1 MPLKLVKRKGSDHF
15 YLRGTVR
22 GQAVFETTGTD
33 DAQAAEAI
41 RIKREGGLLERS
53 IFGAGATV
61 TFSEAAASYLEA
73 GGEAR
78 FLGKFDKT
86 KGKWTLL
93 IGHFQNTP
101 LSSIGQA
108 EIDAAAYK
116 LYPTAKAATR
126 RRQAYAP
133 ILAVLHHAARKKW
146 CAAPLIELPKVK
158 KPETRYSTVERLNKL
173 LPHLSPK
180 MRRLVLFLTYTGVRI
195 SEALRLDW
203 ERDVDLSR
211 RTATA
216 RRTKNS
222 KPRTVHLPD
231 PVLIALAEV
240 PEVERKGQV
249 FKWKARHAVYRPL
262 RRACKEA
269 GVDYLPTHQQGRHTF
284 AAWLRI
290 HAKRDLVGLKADGGW
305 DSIQSV
311 MRYEH
316 LVPGETAVAV
326 QQLPSV
332 QNTSSPVTTL
342 RKKKVR
348 RTA

>member
-1 MPLKLVKRKGSDHF
+1 MPLKIVRRKGTHHF

-33 DAQAAEAI
+33 DPATAEAI
-41 RIKREGGLLERS
+41 RIKHESKLLERS
-53 IFGAGATV
+53 IFGASATV
-61 TFSEAAASYLEA
+61 TFAEAAVSYLEA

-78 FLGKFDKT
+78 FLGSFDKKT
-86 KGKWTLL
+86 KRGTLL
-93 IGHFQNTP
+93 LGHFHDTP
-101 LSSIGQA
+101 LLSIGQA

-116 LYPTAKAATR
+116 LYPRAKAATR

-133 ILAVLHHAARKKW
+133 ILAVMHHAARKKW
-146 CAAPLIELPKVK
+146 CPAPLIELPKVK
-158 KPETRYSTVERLNKL
+158 QPETKYSSVDRLNRL

-195 SEALRLDW
+195 SEALRIDW

-222 KPRTVHLPD
+222 KPRTVYLPD

-240 PEVERKGQV
+240 PEAERCGQV
-249 FKWKARHAVYRPL
+249 FKWKARGAVYRPL
-262 RRACKEA
+262 RRACKLA

-290 HAKRDLVGLKADGGW
+290 HAKRDLVGLKSDGGW

-326 QQLPSV
+326 ERLPIV
-332 QNTSSPVTTL
+332 QNMSSPVVVAKK
-342 RKKKVR
+342 RKAR
-348 RTA
+348 Q